1 MKRNFIIG
9 VISLLLLVG
18 CGNKTNPE
26 GVDIAKILLANERLD
41 ENDLSGNL
49 FTSGKKA
56 FNQIKK
62 MTKKYSYQSKN
73 IKSAFNKNGTRY
85 TWSDAP
91 EYSNFLSYFYSY
103 ADSIEYNAEKGSE
116 LIELAKTSI
125 QTVDCWIK
133 YDGNNQILLNVDK
146 NSETIISRNDDQY
159 EICRRYQNEIGQN
172 TFEMFISNSDTNSKS
187 RMTYI
192 PNLRYEY
199 TSIQDDTLLVI
210 VADKDKGYWDIMTTS
225 YNLEYD
231 ENNRTF
237 SNFVMKDEAIYEIT
251 YVLERDD
258 GNINE
263 YFGDI
268 KLVSSDGKSDMLSIN
283 DNQFSIFTTG
293 INGLDCF
300 YIDAQD
306 NEVCNAEN
314 DRSGNYKVLYIGEG
328 NDRSYFT
335 DDYSSA
341 IAKFNNEKEL
351 KKGDKLYNE
360 IEILGTSIAPIGD
373 VDFYGKIDLS
383 FNNNETE
390 SNLSSLE
397 KLMKDY
403 GFSFKDNYDVIKEA
417 IRFSKKD
424 SKDFGKYYL
433 WQGNHINDFDS
444 IDKSIKIEKDL
455 INECDDLYSSFK
467 DKTVIKNNDQ
477 WNIDDSYQFSNVNI
491 VSNGNIYNEN
501 NNISINNLS
510 LEVENTSLFTRNT
523 DYQIS
528 FAFAKENNG
537 KYYDLYHLDF
547 ENSISYKFE
556 KDTLND
562 SSNKLQLKQN
572 AILELPILEEG
583 TYILVAYVSTYN
595 DDIRITNP
603 ISIKGNIKEITNDKE
618 GFINTLKNN
627 ENNEICINSTQTST
641 INIDLKGSYTYE
653 QLYLLLESYGYKYGN
668 VINSDLEKENN
679 SNWDIIDNNSN
690 ITSGTYRLKYYNN
703 ILETNAYIVAV
714 VE

>member
-1 MKRNFIIG
+1 MNRKFIIG

-237 SNFVMKDEAIYEIT
+237 SNFVMKDEAIYETT

-335 DDYSSA
+335 DDYSSV

-603 ISIKGNIKEITNDKE
+603 IGVKGNINEITNNKE

-714 VE
+714 VK